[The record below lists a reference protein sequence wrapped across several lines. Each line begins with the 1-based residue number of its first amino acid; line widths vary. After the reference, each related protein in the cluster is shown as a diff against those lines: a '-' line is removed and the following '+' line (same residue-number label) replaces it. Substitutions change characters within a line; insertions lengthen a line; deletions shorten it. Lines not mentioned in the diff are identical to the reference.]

1 MCLALVCDIRSNL
14 VAKIQNGLYISTIQ
28 KASKAR
34 LGSPT
39 NNPGINFAP
48 LRLNRFTYFIR
59 IPAQF
64 EFGRKQAT
72 VITNLRIIRRYKLGI
87 GLLALIALNSGTS
100 IGCSGSMGMGGGQ
113 GRSIDAGPREAVSD
127 EFLSDVDIATFLPR
141 GQPTQPVITAE
152 MIQKTL
158 DSIRTADDPD
168 GAKFF
173 AKTNKLPTERY
184 LTYLYENLTNDPV
197 EILGYQFENLRDA
210 ALAAEGDLQKITDHY
225 PTIGEFRE
233 ATGVHS
239 PSDVHLERVENF
251 VALVSESA
259 ALSQQDDSTSSI
271 IAIQADQSIAS
282 LFELRKEQGLNL
294 FIAQDWVMLP
304 SRILGACGPAMF
316 GVAGTQMAGQGSP
329 MAGSAMGQTQ
339 QSGQLGLKGWIIPD
353 GEDFANIFAA
363 NCSAIAS
370 TVSAA
375 KQASAASQGGGGA
388 RGGG

>member
-1 MCLALVCDIRSNL
+1 MNTIP
-14 VAKIQNGLYISTIQ
+14 KYI
-28 KASKAR
+28 
-34 LGSPT
+34 
-39 NNPGINFAP
+39 
-48 LRLNRFTYFIR
+48 Y
-59 IPAQF
+59 
-64 EFGRKQAT
+64 
-72 VITNLRIIRRYKLGI
+72 RYQLSI
-87 GLLALIALNSGTS
+87 GLLVLFTLTSGVN

-113 GRSIDAGPREAVSD
+113 GQSIDAGPREA
-127 EFLSDVDIATFLPR
+127 LSEGVLSEADIAKLLPR
-141 GQPTQPVITAE
+141 GQPMQPSVTAE

-173 AKTNKLPTERY
+173 AKTSKLPMERY
-184 LTYLYENLTNDPV
+184 LNYLYENLTNDPV

-210 ALAAEGDLQKITDHY
+210 ALATEADLQKIVDLY

-239 PSDVHLERVENF
+239 PNDVHLERVENF
-251 VALVSESA
+251 VALVSERA
-259 ALSQQDDSTSSI
+259 GMIQQDESNI
-271 IAIQADQSIAS
+271 IATQADQSTAN
-282 LFELRKEQGLNL
+282 LFELREAQGLNL
-294 FIAQDWVMLP
+294 FIGEDWAMLP

-316 GVAGTQMAGQGSP
+316 GVAGTQMAGQGSQ

-375 KQASAASQGGGGA
+375 KQAGAASQGGGGA
-388 RGGG
+388 RGGGG